1 MRLFASVMFV
11 ASLTVSTA
19 SQATLLWSP
28 CQTIIGVVHEPIG
41 SNGNLLLTLSP
52 GITGC
57 SAAGITGSVEFMIGQ
72 DGVTLDYLGG
82 FLASSLS
89 ANATGKTVQ
98 ITYDNTS
105 SNCYATAIAV
115 GGTNGQCP

>member
-1 MRLFASVMFV
+1 MFV

-19 SQATLLWSP
+19 SQATLIWSP
-28 CQTIIGVVHEPIG
+28 CQTIVGVVHEPIG

-57 SAAGITGSVEFMIGQ
+57 SAAGITGAVQFMIGQ

-98 ITYDNTS
+98 ITMT
-105 SNCYATAIAV
+105 TARPTAMRQRSPLAEPT
-115 GGTNGQCP
+115 GNAREYFRL